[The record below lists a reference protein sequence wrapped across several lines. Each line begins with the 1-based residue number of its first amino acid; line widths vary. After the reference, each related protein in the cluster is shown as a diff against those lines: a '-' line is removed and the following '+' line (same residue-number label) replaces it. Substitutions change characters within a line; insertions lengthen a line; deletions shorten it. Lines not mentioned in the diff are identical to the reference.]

1 MNSIRQGGSF
11 QEFPIRGYHI
21 RVMFIIGGIGL
32 LFSFGVFDVG
42 RFITKY
48 NVIIDYNIMIMVIS
62 PDI

>member
-1 MNSIRQGGSF
+1 
-11 QEFPIRGYHI
+11 
-21 RVMFIIGGIGL
+21 MFIIGGIGL

-42 RFITKY
+42 RFITEY